1 MPQDIGTEG
10 PVTKVNI
17 GRLTNSIFVFTLLL
31 LFTKIRIPSFGDVI
45 EGVSPHVFGLLQL
58 PDILSFLTAY
68 MIIGMI
74 WILAFHV
81 FHMVARIDRTYLY
94 LHIALLMLLIMI
106 PVWCH
111 YTVVFPEKSLF
122 SELFHCIMLL
132 LGLLLFFEWFHIT
145 RTPSVL
151 RPGVFYWQIECITL
165 KMIFLPVTAVAGIIL
180 AACDLPY
187 TQYIYYIT
195 MVAFALTSLF
205 SLRNLKA
212 SGGSCRIDGGIVQET
227 VYRNHSPDSTCN
239 GIVPHDMFEI
249 MINGVFAFVMTLIIR
264 NNIPLPKLSG
274 SDDLALLLEY
284 MGDGVLGDLVTFV
297 FLFIIF
303 AIFYILF
310 FEMLRYIRAI
320 DRYFVYIS
328 FFFVL
333 ALIFMPLTSLL
344 YSISDM
350 PVPYGILFHA
360 NILISGLIMIILW
373 KHASLSGRLIYPE
386 TGATRV
392 NSISLR
398 LCLFPLTAVAGL
410 LIDSQ
415 VSSFGLIPDTILYLI
430 PCIAFFVLSRK
441 D

>member
-31 LFTKIRIPSFGDVI
+31 LFTKIRIPAFGDVI
-45 EGVSPHVFGLLQL
+45 ERVSPHVFGLLQL

-68 MIIGMI
+68 LIIGMI

-94 LHIALLMLLIMI
+94 LHIAVLMLLIMI

-111 YTVVFPEKSLF
+111 YTVFFPNKSFF
-122 SELFHCIMLL
+122 SVLFHCIMLL
-132 LGLLLFFEWFHIT
+132 LGLFLFFEWVHIT
-145 RTPSVL
+145 RTPAVM
-151 RPGVFYWQIECITL
+151 RPGVFGWQMDCITL

-195 MVAFALTSLF
+195 MGAFALTSLF
-205 SLRNLKA
+205 SWRNLKA
-212 SGGSCRIDGGIVQET
+212 SGGSCRIDSGIVKET
-227 VYRNHSPDSTCN
+227 ECSNHSPDSICK
-239 GIVPHDMFEI
+239 GIVPQDMFEI
-249 MINGVFAFVMTLIIR
+249 MMNGVFAFIMTLIIR

-274 SDDLALLLEY
+274 SDDLTLLTEY

-303 AIFYILF
+303 AILYILF
-310 FEMLRYIRAI
+310 FEMLRYIRAL
-320 DRYFVYIS
+320 DRYFVYVS
-328 FFFVL
+328 FIFVL

-360 NILISGLIMIILW
+360 NVLISGLIMIILW
-373 KHASLSGRLIYPE
+373 KHASGSGRLIYPGV
-386 TGATRV
+386 GAARV
-392 NSISLR
+392 NNISLR
-398 LCLFPLTAVAGL
+398 LLFFPITAVAGL

-415 VSSFGLIPDTILYLI
+415 VSSFGLIPETILYLI
-430 PCIAFFVLSRK
+430 PCIAFFLLSRN